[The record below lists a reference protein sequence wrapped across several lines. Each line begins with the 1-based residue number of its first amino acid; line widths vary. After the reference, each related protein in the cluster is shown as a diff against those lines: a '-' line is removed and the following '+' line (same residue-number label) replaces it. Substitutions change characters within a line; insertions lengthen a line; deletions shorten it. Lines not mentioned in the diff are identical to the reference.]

1 MRLVTRGVVGIAS
14 VLLAIA
20 MIASSASAATVI
32 SWLDMSPTAYG
43 SPVPNNS
50 VINVPGIGNVT
61 ITYSIPANVTHVRQ
75 AGGAFIA
82 GSIGTTSWSNYED
95 YSTIFT
101 DGPDPL
107 VPVTWSI
114 TYTFPSTLA
123 AGKVYFGS
131 IGLGQTSSF
140 GGGASVYTVNQN
152 GTYLGDWTDGGPW
165 GPTQYTGGAGTFSV
179 QNSLTG
185 SGGANPWWNTPLGVV
200 RIDDAVSSLT
210 INCSQIRGDGIAV
223 NIGFVVEPTPT
234 HNTSW
239 GRVKSLYR

>member
-1 MRLVTRGVVGIAS
+1 MRLVTRTVVGIGIMLFA
-14 VLLAIA
+14 VAT
-20 MIASSASAATVI
+20 IASTAAAAVVN
-32 SWLDMSPTAYG
+32 WLDMSPTAYG
-43 SPVPNNS
+43 SAVPNNS

-61 ITYSIPANVTHVRQ
+61 ITYSIPANVTHLRQ
-75 AGGAFIA
+75 AGGAFVA
-82 GSIGTTSWSNYED
+82 GSIGSTSWNNFEGF
-95 YSTIFT
+95 STIFT

-123 AGKVYFGS
+123 AGTVYFGS

-152 GTYLGDWTDGGPW
+152 STFLGDWTDGGNW
-165 GPTQYTGGAGTFSV
+165 GPTQYTGGFSV

-185 SGGANPWWNTPLGVV
+185 SGGQDPWWNTPLGVV

-210 INCSQIRGDGIAV
+210 VNCSQIRGDGIAE
-223 NIGFVVEPTPT
+223 NIGFVVEPVPAR
-234 HNTSW
+234 NTTW
-239 GRVKSLYR
+239 GRVKNLYR

>member
-1 MRLVTRGVVGIAS
+1 VGIAS

-20 MIASSASAATVI
+20 TITGDAAAATVI

-50 VINVPGIGNVT
+50 VINVPGVGNVT

-75 AGGAFIA
+75 AGGVFIA
-82 GSIGTTSWSNYED
+82 GSIGATSWTNYED
-95 YSTIFT
+95 FSTIFT
-101 DGPDPL
+101 DGPSDPL
-107 VPVTWSI
+107 VPMIWSI

-123 AGKVYFGS
+123 AGTVYFGS

-140 GGGASVYTVNQN
+140 GSGASVYTVNQN

-179 QNSLTG
+179 KNSQTG
-185 SGGANPWWNTPLGVV
+185 VGGSNPWWNTPLGVV

-223 NIGFVVEPTPT
+223 NIGFVVEPTSAR
-234 HNTSW
+234 NTSW

>member
-1 MRLVTRGVVGIAS
+1 MRLVTRAVVGIGS
-14 VLLAIA
+14 VLLAVA
-20 MIASSASAATVI
+20 TIASSASAATVI
-32 SWLDMSPTAYG
+32 SWLDMSPTTYG
-43 SPVPNNS
+43 SPVPNS
-50 VINVPGIGNVT
+50 TVINVPGIGNVT

-75 AGGAFIA
+75 AGGAFVA
-82 GSIGTTSWSNYED
+82 GSIGATSWSNYED

-114 TYTFPSTLA
+114 TYTFPTTLA
-123 AGKVYFGS
+123 AGTVYFGS

-152 GTYLGDWTDGGPW
+152 GTFLGDWTDGGPW

-185 SGGANPWWNTPLGVV
+185 SGGLNPWWNTPLGVV

-210 INCSQIRGDGIAV
+210 VNCSQIRGDGIAE

-234 HNTSW
+234 HSTSW
-239 GRVKSLYR
+239 GRLKSLYR